1 MKLSQAINAVLQR
14 QDLNSSEMTEV
25 MRTIMT
31 GGATDAQMDAL
42 KADADYKR
50 AMAALREEEL
60 LNEQR
65 RQEAINDPDRYRTGI
80 INARRVA

>member
-31 GGATDAQMDAL
+31 GGATDAQIGGFFNWS
-42 KADADYKR
+42 AD
-50 AMAALREEEL
+50 E
-60 LNEQR
+60 R
-65 RQEAINDPDRYRTGI
+65 RNRDGDCC
-80 INARRVA
+80 RR